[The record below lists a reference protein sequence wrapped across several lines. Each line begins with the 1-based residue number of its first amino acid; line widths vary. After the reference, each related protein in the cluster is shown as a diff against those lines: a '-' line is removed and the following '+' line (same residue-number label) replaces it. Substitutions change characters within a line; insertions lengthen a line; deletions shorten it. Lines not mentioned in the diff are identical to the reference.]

1 MLQREIL
8 KMADVKWIK
17 ITTDIFDD
25 EKMYAIETQQDGQL
39 MELIWFKLLCL
50 AGKCNNH
57 GFLMLNSKIA
67 YTDEMLSKI
76 FRVEIGSVQRA
87 LLLFEQLEMI
97 ELVDNA
103 YMIANWDKHQNT
115 QGLEDMKEKNRA
127 RQQRFRDRQKQALI
141 GTNEDSNV
149 TCNVTNNVKNNVNCS
164 YSYSNSY
171 SNSISN
177 NSNSNN
183 NIDSNKNTK
192 EPKHK
197 YGEYQ
202 HVLLTDTDRER
213 LVNDYGEDE
222 THEAIKYLD
231 EYIETS
237 GKKYKNHYLV
247 MRKWVFDAVKEHKK
261 KPSTGNSLDDWAN
274 A

>member
-1 MLQREIL
+1 
-8 KMADVKWIK
+8 MADVKWIK

-103 YMIANWDKHQNT
+103 YMIANWDKHQNI
-115 QGLEDMKEKNRA
+115 QGLEDIRAKQRERTRKCREKQKLLQIEQKEDGNV
-127 RQQRFRDRQKQALI
+127 
-141 GTNEDSNV
+141 TSNV
-149 TCNVTNNVKNNVNCS
+149 TDTLQSNVTPS
-164 YSYSNSY
+164 YSYSY

-177 NSNSNN
+177 NSNSINN

-192 EPKHK
+192 ESKHK

-261 KPSTGNSLDDWAN
+261 KPSTGGALLDAMKDW
-274 A
+274 

>member
-1 MLQREIL
+1 MAAKRMFNNTVLDSDAFLDMPLSAQALYFHLNMRADDDGFISNPKRIQAYIGASEDDLKLLIL
-8 KMADVKWIK
+8 KSFVIAFDDGVIVIKHWRMHNTLRKDRYTPTNYQDDLALLGIKENKAYTLDVSKMATIGCQTVS
-17 ITTDIFDD
+17 TDIGIDIGID
-25 EKMYAIETQQDGQL
+25 IDIDKDSDIDTDLDQD
-39 MELIWFKLLCL
+39 
-50 AGKCNNH
+50 
-57 GFLMLNSKIA
+57 
-67 YTDEMLSKI
+67 T
-76 FRVEIGSVQRA
+76 EIVS
-87 LLLFEQLEMI
+87 ESTPTP
-97 ELVDNA
+97 
-103 YMIANWDKHQNT
+103 K
-115 QGLEDMKEKNRA
+115 K
-127 RQQRFRDRQKQALI
+127 
-141 GTNEDSNV
+141 
-149 TCNVTNNVKNNVNCS
+149 
-164 YSYSNSY
+164 
-171 SNSISN
+171 
-177 NSNSNN
+177 
-183 NIDSNKNTK
+183 K